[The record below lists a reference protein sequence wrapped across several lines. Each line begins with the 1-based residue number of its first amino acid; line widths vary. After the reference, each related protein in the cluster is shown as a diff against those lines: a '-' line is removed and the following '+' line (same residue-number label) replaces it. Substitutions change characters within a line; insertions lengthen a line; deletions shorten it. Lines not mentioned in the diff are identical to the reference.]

1 MPQTAE
7 RYDAMSMRFIDAG
20 QAIKWA
26 EEYASR
32 PDVGSQIGKM
42 MRGLGGGGEPVFD
55 VALSI
60 SAMVAECKPKAA
72 SVAAKA
78 IYGAPDSERD
88 GQVAWLL
95 GEQIR
100 RLECASRRPVE
111 QMQALALATLKAER
125 ASMIYGDRYPDRRMA
140 FDCGVSHTAF
150 RKNFEWLDMRRE
162 AVETLR
168 LWLDQVHRQVED
180 YLTERGWMARDEA

>member
-42 MRGLGGGGEPVFD
+42 MRVAGGGEPVFD
-55 VALSI
+55 IALSI

-72 SVAAKA
+72 AVATKA
-78 IYGAPDSERD
+78 IYGAPDMERD
-88 GQVAWLL
+88 AQVGWLL
-95 GEQIR
+95 GEHVR
-100 RLECASRRPVE
+100 RLECASKRPVE
-111 QMQALALATLKAER
+111 QIHALGLATLKAER

-140 FDCGVSHTAF
+140 YDCGVSHTAF
-150 RKNFEWLDMRRE
+150 RKNLEWLDMRRE

-180 YLTERGWMARDEA
+180 YLTDRGWMTRDEA